1 MNWADSQQHCREYYR
16 DLSTITTEEDN
27 ELALKVITLEHARR
41 IHLCQEGLG
50 HRREALRP
58 DKRILVLVKE
68 NKTWEEAYEYCR
80 AQYTGLAFLSS
91 ETQLNLAK
99 KETKETQTVSVWTG
113 LCILAEEPLGSR
125 WGAWS
130 HWPHFQ
136 QNPTVVE
143 LKTPR
148 WMSVSLTLLESMHT
162 NPNFS
167 NNHQQIKSNYKQ
179 RLIRVS
185 DNV

>member
-1 MNWADSQQHCREYYR
+1 MNCADSQQHRREYYR

-27 ELALKVITLEHARR
+27 E
-41 IHLCQEGLG
+41 
-50 HRREALRP
+50 
-58 DKRILVLVKE
+58 E

-80 AQYTGLAFLSS
+80 AHYTGLAFLSS

-113 LCILAEEPLGSR
+113 LRFLVGEWLWVNGEPLGSR

-136 QNPTVVE
+136 QNPSIVE
-143 LKTPR
+143 LETPR
-148 WMSVSLTLLESMHT
+148 WTSSYKSFNKQNSLTEEEFM
-162 NPNFS
+162 
-167 NNHQQIKSNYKQ
+167 
-179 RLIRVS
+179 
-185 DNV
+185 